1 MGRTYL
7 AETAVQ
13 HYVDN
18 LISVHDS
25 AVGLV
30 IGQVTTSSV
39 THLATHLVW
48 PHRSENPPGRPR
60 ARRISPW
67 KKPILVSLILLN
79 EPLKAL
85 MLVASTARWSS

>member
-60 ARRISPW
+60 ARRISP
-67 KKPILVSLILLN
+67 
-79 EPLKAL
+79 
-85 MLVASTARWSS
+85 

>member
-13 HYVDN
+13 QYVDY

-30 IGQVTTSSV
+30 IGQVTTK
-39 THLATHLVW
+39 
-48 PHRSENPPGRPR
+48 
-60 ARRISPW
+60 AR
-67 KKPILVSLILLN
+67 LIRCL
-79 EPLKAL
+79 
-85 MLVASTARWSS
+85 